1 MKSKNGDRF
10 FYTHTSQNGSFTK
23 SARTI
28 LKKRTLAGIICD
40 NTDISAIP
48 ANVFLMTDKSNFI
61 NCTDTPKLSDI
72 LGLLAIGT
80 N

>member
-1 MKSKNGDRF
+1 MKSKSGDRF

-23 SARTI
+23 SARAI

-48 ANVFLMTDKSNFI
+48 ANVFLMTHKNNFI

>member
-10 FYTHTSQNGSFTK
+10 FYTHTGQHGSFTK

-48 ANVFLMTDKSNFI
+48 TNVFLMTHTINFI
-61 NCTDTPKLSDI
+61 NCTDTPRLADI

>member
-1 MKSKNGDRF
+1 MKSKSGDRF
-10 FYTHTSQNGSFTK
+10 FYTHTGQHGSFTK
-23 SARTI
+23 PARTL

-48 ANVFLMTDKSNFI
+48 ANVFLMTHKSNFI